1 MALTTAEVK
10 KLAQLARVTLTP
22 DEETRYAETISA
34 VLEYMKILNEVD
46 TKNVEPTFQVTG
58 LKDVW
63 REDIAKDSKITKE
76 LIEQMPR
83 REDQELLVPGVFE
96 NQDN

>member
-1 MALTTAEVK
+1 MALTAAEVK
-10 KLAQLARVTLTP
+10 KLAQLARITLTP
-22 DEETRYAETISA
+22 DEQARYAETISA
-34 VLEYMKILNEVD
+34 VLDYMKILNEVD
-46 TKNVEPTFQVTG
+46 TKNIEPTFQVTG

-63 REDIAKDSKITKE
+63 REDIAKDSKIIKE

-83 REDQELLVPGVFE
+83 REDEELLVPGVFD